1 MRMQPTQHTSHTFTS
16 YNPQRIIKMKLTLAL
31 VASLVTG
38 SFALQSISE
47 VKAESNFGMD
57 LLSKARRVEEAEV
70 DTTRQASQELML
82 GLTVSTT

>member
-1 MRMQPTQHTSHTFTS
+1 
-16 YNPQRIIKMKLTLAL
+16 MKLTLAL

-70 DTTRQASQELML
+70 DTTWISGYSLKFQGCHHVSQWNAAADGEDDR
-82 GLTVSTT
+82 